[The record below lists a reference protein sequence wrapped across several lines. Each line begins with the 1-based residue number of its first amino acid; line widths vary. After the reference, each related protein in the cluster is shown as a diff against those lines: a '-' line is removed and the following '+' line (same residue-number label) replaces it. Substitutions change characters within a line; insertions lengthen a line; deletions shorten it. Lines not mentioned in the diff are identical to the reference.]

1 MRNDTHSTE
10 RTRTPPRGAVTHQG
24 TISWGTYGCAAN
36 QADSEM
42 MKGLLKEAG
51 FEFTTSRQD
60 ADVIVINTCTVKEAT
75 FHRMLHKIQEVV
87 NAGKPLLVAGC
98 MPKTERSAIEKIA
111 PYASLIGPNSTHK
124 IVHAVSETLTGKKSV
139 QLQEVPFPKVGLPRI
154 RKNDV
159 IAICPIATGC
169 LGHCSFCQTKLA
181 KGDLLSYPLPL
192 ILDEVKASLQNGCK
206 EIWLT
211 AQDTGCYGFDL
222 GTDLSILLTK
232 IVKIPEEFFV
242 RVGMMNPQHV
252 LPILD
257 DLLDSYESDKIF
269 KFLHLPVQ
277 SGSNRILKRMNR
289 NYHVSDVH
297 QIIRKFKDAFE
308 YLTLSTD
315 IIVGFPGET
324 HSDFQLTLNLI
335 KGIKPDIVNIS
346 KFGKRAGT
354 EAAKMSQ
361 VPKPI
366 ISERIKKLVELC
378 KRTQLENNEKWIGWK
393 GKVLLDK
400 KGKRMGVIG
409 RNFAY
414 KPILTRGSLGS
425 FKAVQVLQARPTF
438 LIGE

>member
-1 MRNDTHSTE
+1 MAKVYWE
-10 RTRTPPRGAVTHQG
+10 
-24 TISWGTYGCAAN
+24 TYGCSAN

-42 MKGLLKEAG
+42 MRGLLKKAG
-51 FEFTTSRQD
+51 FELTESKQD
-60 ADVIVINTCTVKEAT
+60 ADITVINTCTVKEVT
-75 FHRMLHKIQEVV
+75 FHRMLHKIRELEK
-87 NAGKPLLVAGC
+87 NGTLLVIAGC
-98 MPKTERSAIEKIA
+98 MPKTERVAIEKIA
-111 PYASLIGPNSTHK
+111 PNASLVGPNSIHK
-124 IVHAVSETLTGKKSV
+124 IVHAISKTLTGKKSV
-139 QLQEVPFPKVGLPRI
+139 HLQELQIPKVGLPRI
-154 RKNDV
+154 RKNAV

-181 KGDLLSYPLPL
+181 KGDLFSFPLPL
-192 ILDEVKASLQNGCK
+192 ILNEVKESLQNGCK

-211 AQDTGCYGFDL
+211 AQDTGCYGIDL
-222 GTDLSILLTK
+222 GTDLSALLTE
-232 IVKIPEEFFV
+232 IVKIPEEFFI

-257 DLLDSYESDKIF
+257 DLLESFESDKIF

-277 SGSNRILKRMNR
+277 SGSNQILQRMNR
-289 NYHVSDVH
+289 NYHISDVQ
-297 QIIRKFKDAFE
+297 QIVRKFKNAFK

-324 HSDFQLTLNLI
+324 HSDFQLTIKLI
-335 KGIKPDIVNIS
+335 KDVKPDIVNIS

-354 EAAKMSQ
+354 KAANMSQ
-361 VPKPI
+361 VPKPVI
-366 ISERIKKLVELC
+366 RERIKEIVELY
-378 KRTQLENNEKWIGWK
+378 KMIQLKNNEKWIGWK

-400 KGKRMGVIG
+400 KGKRGGIIG

-425 FKAVQVLQARPTF
+425 FKTVQVLQARPTY

>member
-1 MRNDTHSTE
+1 
-10 RTRTPPRGAVTHQG
+10 
-24 TISWGTYGCAAN
+24 
-36 QADSEM
+36 M
-42 MKGLLKEAG
+42 MQGLLTEAG
-51 FEFTTSRQD
+51 FELTESKQE
-60 ADVIVINTCTVKEAT
+60 ADVIVINTCTVKEVT
-75 FHRMLHKIQEVV
+75 FHRMLHRIQEFTK
-87 NAGKPLLVAGC
+87 NGKYLVITGC
-98 MPKTERSAIEKIA
+98 MPKTERAAIEKIA
-111 PYASLIGPNSTHK
+111 PNASLVGPNSIHV
-124 IVHAVSETLTGKKSV
+124 IVNAVFETLTGKKSV
-139 QLQEVPFPKVGLPRI
+139 HVQERQIPKLGLPRV
-154 RKNDV
+154 RKNAV

-181 KGDLLSYPLPL
+181 KGDLFSFPPEL
-192 ILDEVKASLQNGCK
+192 ILSEIKYSLHEGCK

-211 AQDTGCYGFDL
+211 AQDTGCYGSDL
-222 GTDLSILLTK
+222 GTSLPELLNK
-232 IVKIPEEFFV
+232 IVKIPGDFFA

-257 DLLDSYESDKIF
+257 DLLESYESGKIF

-289 NYHVSDVH
+289 DYHVSDVQ
-297 QIIRKFKDAFE
+297 QIIRKFKNAFE

-324 HSDFQLTLNLI
+324 NSDFQQTLKLL
-335 KGIKPDIVNIS
+335 KEVKPDVVNIS

-354 EAAKMSQ
+354 KATKMTQ

-366 ISERIKKLVELC
+366 IRERTKELVELC
-378 KRTQLENNEKWIGWK
+378 KRIQLENNEKWIGWK

-400 KGKRMGVIG
+400 KGKRGGVIG

-414 KPILTRGSLGS
+414 KPILTMRGSLGR
-425 FKAVQVLQARPTF
+425 FKTVQVLHSRPTF